1 MIRTRRAG
9 KKGLVVGLVVA
20 AVVCGSAAAAVIPVY
35 WLSLH
40 ARLAPA
46 AGNSAAGQ
54 FSGTLL
60 VSVGGTNPAEPSD
73 PLPPVKRSVL
83 TWKLSLPPLRGR
95 GPISAS
101 LRLRATTS
109 AAPLVR
115 VLCERC
121 STTAHG
127 RIMLTKSQGLR
138 VATSDA
144 VVVVT
149 AASATLRGPV
159 KVSARIIASAR

>member
-1 MIRTRRAG
+1 MIRMRRAG
-9 KKGLVVGLVVA
+9 KKRLAVGLVVA

-73 PLPPVKRSVL
+73 PLPPVNRSVL
-83 TWKLSLPPLRGR
+83 TWKLSLPPLQ

-144 VVVVT
+144 VVVVA
-149 AASATLRGPV
+149 AASATLRRPV